1 MLVAP
6 RNDVDRVWLLDD
18 FLNGDNFPVFE
29 GSVELDSLDEMVS
42 GSINIQDLFGEK
54 LHLEEGP
61 VVSVG
66 EKGLVTKYVVALHLW
81 KMNVGPIFE
90 LQNHAFQFSFH
101 RSV

>member
-6 RNDVDRVWLLDD
+6 RNDVNRVRILDD

-29 GSVELDSLDEMVS
+29 GSVELDSLDEMVG

-66 EKGLVTKYVVALHLW
+66 EKGLVTKYVVALYL
-81 KMNVGPIFE
+81 
-90 LQNHAFQFSFH
+90 
-101 RSV
+101 